1 MTNHVKC
8 CYRSSKVRI
17 GNWPQDLLTY
27 LYFFFFFLAMGFSK
41 VAVTGDSDKCG
52 SAGEVG

>member
-41 VAVTGDSDKCG
+41 VAVTGDSDKCS